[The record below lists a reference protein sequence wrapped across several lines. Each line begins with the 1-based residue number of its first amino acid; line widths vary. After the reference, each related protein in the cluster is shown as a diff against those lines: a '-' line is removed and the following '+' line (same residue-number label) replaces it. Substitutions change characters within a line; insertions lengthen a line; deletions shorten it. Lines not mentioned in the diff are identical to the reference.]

1 MSYYNNWLIRM
12 SLDLKPGLAGEIKS
26 FYISKSN
33 RELYNKHIWY
43 QVNLTSFYS
52 HENIYVE

>member
-1 MSYYNNWLIRM
+1 M

-43 QVNLTSFYS
+43 QVNLTSFCS
-52 HENIYVE
+52 HENIYVEW

>member
-1 MSYYNNWLIRM
+1 MNYYNNWLIRM
-12 SLDLKPGLAGEIKS
+12 SLDLKPGLAEEIKS
-26 FYISKSN
+26 FYTSKSN

-43 QVNLTSFYS
+43 QVSLTLFCS